1 MDIKYYDLLSTAII
15 GVVIVTMINF
25 LFLGNIEIDSIVYLA

>member
-15 GVVIVTMINF
+15 GVVIVTVVNYYCWVF
-25 LFLGNIEIDSIVYLA
+25 Y

>member
-15 GVVIVTMINF
+15 GVVIVTVVNY
-25 LFLGNIEIDSIVYLA
+25 LFLGISR